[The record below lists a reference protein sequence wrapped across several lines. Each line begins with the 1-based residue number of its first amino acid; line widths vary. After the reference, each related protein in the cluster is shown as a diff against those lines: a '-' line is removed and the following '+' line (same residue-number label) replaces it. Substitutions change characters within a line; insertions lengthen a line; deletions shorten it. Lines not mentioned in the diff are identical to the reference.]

1 MEYVASQNNFGLID
15 CSVATTPYSSRMDIG
30 FICVLGGSIGCLGHR
45 AGFAPKSI
53 VEKVGGWQDLCG
65 RVRSE
70 GTCKGST
77 AILYAFV
84 NSDYS
89 HVPSLQDSFLDVGIR
104 LCFGVAAVPVGKVLY
119 LVMHSRNLL
128 TPLDSTDAVLLPF
141 TERGIQVL
149 KMFINPLFFPMH
161 FRNILQ

>member
-30 FICVLGGSIGCLGHR
+30 FICVFSGSIGCLGHR

-53 VEKVGGWQDLCG
+53 IQEVGGGQDFYG
-65 RVRSE
+65 RVRIE

-84 NSDYS
+84 NSDNS
-89 HVPSLQDSFLDVGIR
+89 HVPSLQDSFLDVGSH
-104 LCFGVAAVPVGKVLY
+104 LCFGFDAVPMGKVLHF
-119 LVMHSRNLL
+119 VMHSRNLL
-128 TPLDSTDAVLLPF
+128 TPLESADVLSW
-141 TERGIQVL
+141 ERFITIHRTGHSSL
-149 KMFINPLFFPMH
+149 KYVHKSAYLSYPV
-161 FRNILQ
+161 